1 VRRICLACIALVTFS
16 LPGCSLLLP
25 PRPEPIKAILSEVPN
40 EVPRER
46 RHTASLLVL
55 LPDIRPAYDT
65 TRMAYSMKL
74 YQLAY
79 FRDNEWA
86 ETPAQ
91 MILPLLVQTLQRTG
105 FFGAI
110 LTPPESGRTD
120 YTLRTNILDLVQDYT
135 VSPPVLRFAF
145 RLQLLGASGRLIAG
159 REIAV
164 QETMREATPYAG
176 VLAANDVLAKA
187 LRMAAGFVLNS
198 VR

>member
-1 VRRICLACIALVTFS
+1 MRRICLAFVALAALS

-25 PRPEPIKAILSEVPN
+25 PRPEPTKSVLRELPN
-40 EVPRER
+40 DLPHGRGR
-46 RHTASLLVL
+46 AASLLVL

-65 TRMAYSMKL
+65 TRMAYSLKL

-105 FFGAI
+105 LFEAI
-110 LTPPESGRTD
+110 LTPPELGATD
-120 YTLRTNILDLVQDYT
+120 YTLRTKILDLLQDYT

-145 RLQLLGASGRLIAG
+145 RLQLFSASGRPVAG

-164 QETMREATPYAG
+164 QEPMREATPYAG
-176 VLAANDVLAKA
+176 VLAANDAVAKA
-187 LRMAAGFVLNS
+187 LRMAAEFVLNS
-198 VR
+198 AR